1 MTDNI
6 VQLHPQRPRTFG
18 DWLSLDTFANLI
30 AVFGLPG
37 RDKVVSQVPVLEL
50 LDTNSLEAL
59 YRGDWV
65 SRKIVDIPASDST
78 RAWRTWNATKQQ
90 VKALE
95 ETERTFGIQRKLL
108 SALIKAR
115 LYGGSAIIVG
125 VGGGQEDMRLKVSS
139 GQIGSLSMFSAIS
152 TLKSA
157 SASFHTSIV
166 QLVCASKAAW
176 RSGRQALKSPR
187 IGTGHN
193 STPPSGQV
201 MVVIIVTRRNEWRF
215 HVFHHS

>member
-1 MTDNI
+1 MADNI

-108 SALIKAR
+108 SASR
-115 LYGGSAIIVG
+115 S
-125 VGGGQEDMRLKVSS
+125 QRT
-139 GQIGSLSMFSAIS
+139 S
-152 TLKSA
+152 TRS
-157 SASFHTSIV
+157 
-166 QLVCASKAAW
+166 
-176 RSGRQALKSPR
+176 RSGLKRPSVACPPGRRPR
-187 IGTGHN
+187 
-193 STPPSGQV
+193 
-201 MVVIIVTRRNEWRF
+201 RR
-215 HVFHHS
+215 